1 MAKVNYI
8 EANGTAHVISA
19 DHQESVMEGAVINSL
34 PGMEGMCGGMLSCG
48 TCHCYIDE
56 QWLNR
61 LEPPT
66 AEELAMLESMD
77 DRRPNSRLGCQIR
90 ITDDL
95 SGLVVHLPVEP

>member
-1 MAKVNYI
+1 MAEVKYV
-8 EANGTAHVISA
+8 EANGVVHTISA

-48 TCHCYIDE
+48 TCHCYIDA
-56 QWLNR
+56 QWVDR
-61 LEPPT
+61 IPPPT
-66 AEELAMLESMD
+66 AEELAMMDSME

-95 SGLVVHLPVEP
+95 SGLVVHLPAER